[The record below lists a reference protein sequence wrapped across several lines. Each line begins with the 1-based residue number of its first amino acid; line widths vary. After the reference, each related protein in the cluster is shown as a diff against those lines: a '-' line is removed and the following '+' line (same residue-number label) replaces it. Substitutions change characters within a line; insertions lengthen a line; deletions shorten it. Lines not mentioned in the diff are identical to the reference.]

1 MLTSNQFND
10 LYGQITNHLATA
22 MDQLENQDQG
32 GALRRERGVSTEEV
46 VDLVCRQLR
55 EAEIPLN
62 PRIGDDDLQSIT
74 VNGVTKEQQVD
85 RHVYVNDRLVCVIEC
100 KAYLDSCMYDRACT
114 DFRTMRLRYPGVK
127 TIILALENAISDAAV
142 TFTNARDGGCD
153 HIVYLC
159 KGKRRSDRP
168 LYRSQFR
175 KVIER
180 DALQTLVTLL
190 ISCV

>member
-85 RHVYVNDRLVCVIEC
+85 R
-100 KAYLDSCMYDRACT
+100 S
-114 DFRTMRLRYPGVK
+114 RTRGDP
-127 TIILALENAISDAAV
+127 LAV
-142 TFTNARDGGCD
+142 
-153 HIVYLC
+153 
-159 KGKRRSDRP
+159 P
-168 LYRSQFR
+168 L
-175 KVIER
+175 
-180 DALQTLVTLL
+180 
-190 ISCV
+190 

>member
-1 MLTSNQFND
+1 MLTPNQFND
-10 LYGQITNHLATA
+10 LYFQITNHLAIA
-22 MDQLENQDQG
+22 MDQLETQGEG

-46 VDLVCRQLR
+46 VDIVCHQLR
-55 EAEIPLN
+55 QAEIPIEA
-62 PRIGDDDLQSIT
+62 RKGDGDLQLIT
-74 VNGVTKEQQVD
+74 VNGVKKEQQVD
-85 RHVYVNDRLVCVIEC
+85 RHLYVNDQLVCIIEC
-100 KAYLDSCMYDRACT
+100 KTYLDSCMYDRACT

-127 TIILALENAISDAAV
+127 TIVLALENNVSDAAV

-168 LYRSQFR
+168 MYRSQFR

-180 DALQTLVTLL
+180 DALQTLVDLL
-190 ISCV
+190 ISCL